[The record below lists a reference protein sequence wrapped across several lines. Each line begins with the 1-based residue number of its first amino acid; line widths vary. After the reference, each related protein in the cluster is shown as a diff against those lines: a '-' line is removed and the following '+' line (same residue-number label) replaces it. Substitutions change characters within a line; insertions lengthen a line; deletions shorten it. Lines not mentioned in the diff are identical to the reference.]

1 MKQLLLTDGWHLRL
15 GADDAPPDDEG
26 WVPARVPGTA
36 HLDLLAAGRIPDPF
50 VGFNEHAVAWLGEQ
64 DVRYRCAFTLP
75 PGWLAPGERLVLR
88 CDGLDTFAAISLNGT
103 PIGQNNNMFVP
114 LEISIDID
122 GGLLRPGENE
132 LVMAFSCAAR
142 EARAREAAH
151 GRMRVW
157 NGDPSRVY
165 VRKAQYHWGWDW
177 GPTLLCAGPYR
188 PVRLLR
194 FRARLRGLRCPA
206 EVAPDLASATLPV
219 ALEVDGEGAAAV
231 ALRLYD
237 PAGSLCAEA
246 EAPVEAGPEGGQAR
260 HTFSL
265 PDPALWWPAG
275 QGAQARYLLH
285 AALLSPAREVLD
297 EGRLHLG
304 LRRVVLRQEPLV
316 GEPGTSFHFEIN
328 NRPLFC
334 GGANWIPADSF
345 LPRVS
350 GRRYRALLQM
360 ARDAGMVMIR
370 VWGGGI
376 YEEDVFYDLCDELGL
391 LVWQDFMFACGLY
404 PDEPWFQRSV
414 EAEARE
420 AVRRLRHHPSVV
432 LWCGNNED
440 YVLAASV
447 GAYGAGAAPG
457 PNKDGEQGLRFAA
470 RPIYERLLAA
480 VCAAED
486 PSRTYWPGSPFTASE
501 ADAQDPLV
509 GDRHTWEVWHG
520 NMADYQDY
528 GRFAGR
534 FVSEFGMQAYPDL
547 ATLASLTGAEG
558 LLPGPEVLA
567 FHNKADGGTD
577 RLRTYLER
585 NLPDLS
591 PKGLDGM
598 VYATQLMQA
607 EALGWAFR
615 SFRRRFGGPWRRA
628 VSGALVWQLNDCWP
642 CISWS
647 VIDYALR
654 PKASYHVIRRELLPR
669 CVGLSRGAAGQ
680 VQAWC
685 VNGTAEEA
693 SAVIALRAFT
703 LDGEEVVDLRRD
715 LPVRL
720 GADRAVE
727 LGDVAPPPGPEV
739 VVGAR
744 LLIGGAVVSR
754 AALWPEPLRDARLR
768 DPGLRVTSIDDK
780 GGEDGGGR
788 ALRLSVAR
796 PAKGVLLR
804 AAGDPGGG
812 AWSDNL
818 LDLLPGDEQVVR
830 CAGAGPLSFEVRHL
844 QEMASGSR

>member
-1 MKQLLLTDGWHLRL
+1 MKQLLLADGWRLRP
-15 GADDAPPDDEG
+15 GDAAAADAPADAGDDEG

-75 PGWLAPGERLVLR
+75 PSWPTPGERLVLR
-88 CDGLDTFAAISLNGT
+88 CDGLDTFAEVSLNGA
-103 PIGQNNNMFVP
+103 PLGQGDNMFVP
-114 LEISIDID
+114 LEAEIDPA
-122 GGLLRPGENE
+122 LLRPGENE
-132 LVMAFSCAAR
+132 LVLVFSCAAQK
-142 EARAREAAH
+142 ARAREAAH

-177 GPTLLCAGPYR
+177 GPTLLCTGPYR
-188 PVRLLR
+188 PVRLLS

-206 EVAPDLASATLPV
+206 EVSPDLRAATLPV
-219 ALEVDGEGAAAV
+219 SLEIDGEGAAAV

-237 PAGSLCAEA
+237 PAGALCAEA
-246 EAPVEAGPEGGQAR
+246 QVPVVGRDEAR
-260 HTFSL
+260 HSSSASSASSVFSIE
-265 PDPALWWPAG
+265 DPSLWWPAG

-285 AALLSPAREVLD
+285 AALLSAEGEVLD
-297 EGRLHLG
+297 EGQLHLG
-304 LRRVVLRQEPLV
+304 LRRVALLQEPLV
-316 GEPGTSFHFEIN
+316 GEPGTSFCFEIN

-345 LPRVS
+345 LPRVDEA
-350 GRRYRALLQM
+350 RYRALLQM

-391 LVWQDFMFACGLY
+391 LIWQDFMFACGLY
-404 PDEPWFQRSV
+404 PDEPWFLRSV

-420 AVRRLRHHPSVV
+420 AVRRLRHHPSLV

-440 YVLAASV
+440 YVLASSV
-447 GAYGAGAAPG
+447 GAYGPKA
-457 PNKDGEQGLRFAA
+457 DGGQGLRFAA
-470 RPIYERLLAA
+470 RPIYEQLLAA

-486 PSRTYWPGSPFTASE
+486 PSRTYWPGSPFTAPGAE
-501 ADAQDPLV
+501 AQDPLV
-509 GDRHTWEVWHG
+509 GDRHTWDVWHG

-534 FVSEFGMQAYPDL
+534 FVSEFGMQAYPAL
-547 ATLASLTGAEG
+547 ATLASFTGSER

-577 RLRTYLER
+577 RLRTYVER
-585 NLPDLS
+585 NVPDLG
-591 PKGLDGM
+591 PEDGLDGQ

-607 EALGWAFR
+607 EALGWAYR

-647 VIDYALR
+647 VIDHALR
-654 PKASYHVIRRELLPR
+654 RKASYYVIRRELLPR
-669 CVGLSRGAAGQ
+669 CVGLARGPEGA

-685 VNGTAEEA
+685 VNGTAEEVDA
-693 SAVIALRAFT
+693 IVALRGFT
-703 LDGEEVVDLRRD
+703 LEGEEVPGLRRD

-727 LGDVAPPPGPEV
+727 LGEVAPPPGPEV

-744 LLIGGAVVSR
+744 LLIAGEVVSR
-754 AALWPEPLRDARLR
+754 AALWPEPLRDLRLR
-768 DPGLRVTSIDDK
+768 DPALRVTR
-780 GGEDGGGR
+780 EQEER
-788 ALRLSVAR
+788 ALRLAVAR

-804 AAGDPGGG
+804 VAGAADGAD

-830 CAGAGPLSFEVRHL
+830 CAGAGPLSFEARHL
-844 QEMASGSR
+844 QGLAGGAR